1 MKPIEYITDWIE
13 NNKDVIAFESI
24 LYEYHTFSE
33 THFLKISPDSIL
45 TDEQFETIL
54 SEFILEFNTQFPSEG
69 LCLIGNDSLT
79 QLEQP
84 LELVPQA
91 LPDIA
96 PIYQESM
103 IDFSSI
109 SDTLLP
115 NASTI
120 NLYDFKAVYPS
131 SWDLNFPFNIG
142 SIDLNLP
149 TVNPDTWNKDLNLTT
164 LSTGEWSVKYDFQLD
179 TPLEFSSVIIET
191 KFQNS
196 IEEPYSSGDEYQ
208 NQAA

>member
-1 MKPIEYITDWIE
+1 MKPIEYITGWIE

-24 LYEYHTFSE
+24 LYEYHAFSE

-54 SEFILEFNTQFPSEG
+54 SEFILEFDTQFPSEG
-69 LCLIGNDSLT
+69 LCLIGCDSLT
-79 QLEQP
+79 KLEQP
-84 LELVPQA
+84 LELIPQA

-96 PIYQESM
+96 PIYQESK
-103 IDFSSI
+103 IDFSTITDMFSN
-109 SDTLLP
+109 SS
-115 NASTI
+115 AI
-120 NLYDFKAVYPS
+120 NLYDYKTIYPS
-131 SWDLNFPFNIG
+131 SWDINFPFNIG

-149 TVNPDTWNKDLNLTT
+149 TISPDSWSMDLNLPT
-164 LSTGEWSVKYDFQLD
+164 LATGDWSIQFDVQLD

-191 KFQNS
+191 KFRNS
-196 IEEPYSSGDEYQ
+196 DEELYSSEDGYQ